1 MEVPQQ
7 FDNIT
12 KHVIDD
18 LRTTLRNGSK
28 VTIAAASFS
37 IYAYEALQKEL
48 ERVKELRFIFTSP
61 TFNRERE
68 KKQKREFYIP
78 KLNRERTLYGSDF
91 EIRLRNNLTQRAIA
105 KECADWIRRKVRFK
119 TNISQLTMPG
129 FLNVDSYTYM
139 PFNEFTTTELGCER
153 GNNIFQLI
161 QRMPSPMSDSY
172 LRYFNEFWEDKEH
185 FAEVTDT
192 VIENIENVYRENSPD
207 FIYFVTLYNI
217 FHEFLEDISED
228 VLPNEATGFRSS
240 QIWNKLY
247 NFQRDAALAII
258 NKLETYNG
266 CILADSVGLGKTFT
280 ALSVIKYYENRNKSV
295 LVLCPKKLY
304 ENWNTYKGNYKN
316 NPLEKDRLRYDVLFH
331 TDLSRERGMSNG
343 IDLARL
349 NWGNYDLI
357 VIDES
362 HNFRNG
368 GKVTTDEEDENPR
381 ENRYLRLMNQVIRAG
396 VRTKVLMLS
405 ATPVNN
411 RFNDLKNQLQLAY
424 EGNQALINDKL
435 NTDRPIEDIF
445 RAAQAQYNAWSH
457 IEDPKERTTE
467 RLLDMLSFDF
477 FQVLDAVTIARSRK
491 HIEKYYDTTD
501 IGKFPTRL
509 HPISKRPKLTDLDEA
524 ITYREIADSLN
535 GLNLGVYAPSDYILA
550 SKRAKYEIETDDRG
564 MHLGMSGRE
573 KGLKK
578 LMAIN
583 LLKRL
588 ESSVNS
594 FRLTLSR
601 MKELVDGTLEAIDT
615 YLENHEDW
623 LGISL
628 AAESEI
634 EETIGS
640 MFNEDGDEEILIGG
654 KKSRVSLADMDCL
667 SWKRDLEADQRILG
681 DLLAMIADINPE
693 HDSKL
698 QMLTENLREKFANP
712 INNDN
717 KKVLVFTAFS
727 DTAEYLYDNLAA
739 KIQEKTGLHV
749 GLVTG
754 NGIRSTIKGLPADF
768 NSILTLFSPVSK
780 EKDKLFPKQQEVIDV
795 LIATDCISEGQNL
808 QDCDYLINYDIHWNP
823 VRIIQRFGRIDRI
836 GSKNDVIQLVNYWPD
851 IELDDYLYLKGRV
864 ESRMVGM
871 NITGAGNSNVLLTD
885 EEQADLDYRKSQ
897 LMRLQEEVVDLEEM
911 DTGINIMDLGLNEFR
926 LDLLAYLHEHP
937 DIEHTPFGMNA
948 VVPASATAKPG
959 VIYILKNR
967 NNAVNIGHHNLLH
980 PFYMV
985 YLSDEGETIVGHLAP
1000 KRLLDIMRA
1009 ACKGKTEPI
1018 MELCNQFNKKTDNG
1032 RKMIHYSDLLQKA
1045 VATIVAQ
1052 KEESDLESLF
1062 SFGETTALQGD
1073 IRGLDDFELICF
1085 LVIR

>member
-1 MEVPQQ
+1 MELPRQ

-12 KHVIDD
+12 SHVIDD
-18 LRTTLRNGSK
+18 LKVMLRQGSK
-28 VTIAAASFS
+28 VSMAAASFS
-37 IYAYEALQKEL
+37 IYAFEALQKEL
-48 ERVKELRFIFTSP
+48 EKVDELRFIFTSP
-61 TFNRERE
+61 TFNKEQS

-91 EIRLRNNLTQRAIA
+91 EIKLRNNLTQRAIA
-105 KECADWIRRKVRFK
+105 KECADWIRQKVRFK
-119 TNISQLTMPG
+119 TNVSQMSMPG
-129 FLNVDSYTYM
+129 FLNVNNEDALYTYM

-153 GNNIFQLI
+153 GNNIFQLV
-161 QRMPSPMSDSY
+161 QRMPSPMSDAY
-172 LRYFNEFWEDKEH
+172 LKNFNDFWEDSEN
-185 FAEVTDT
+185 FTDVTNAI
-192 VIENIENVYRENSPD
+192 IENIENVYRENSPD

-217 FHEFLEDISED
+217 FNEFLEDISED
-228 VLPNEATGFRSS
+228 VLPNEATGFKSS

-280 ALSVIKYYENRNKSV
+280 AISVIKYYENRNKSV

-331 TDLSRERGMSNG
+331 TDLSRERGLSNG
-343 IDLARL
+343 VDLSRL

-368 GKVTTDEEDENPR
+368 GKVTTDEDDENPR

-424 EGNQALINDKL
+424 EGNQNLINDKL

-445 RAAQAQYNAWSH
+445 RSAQMQYNAWSK

-467 RLLDMLSFDF
+467 KLLDMLSFDF

-491 HIEKYYDTTD
+491 HIEKYYDTTE

-509 HPISKRPKLTDLDEA
+509 RPISKRPKLTDLNDA
-524 ITYREIADSLN
+524 ITYKEIANQLDD
-535 GLNLGVYAPSDYILA
+535 LNLGVYAPSDYILP
-550 SKRAKYEIETDDRG
+550 SKRAKYEIDTDERG
-564 MHLGMSGRE
+564 VHLGMSGRE

-601 MKELVDGTLEAIDT
+601 MKEMVDDTINAIDT
-615 YLENHEDW
+615 FVTTRQDVRLEVQQLENMLDED
-623 LGISL
+623 
-628 AAESEI
+628 
-634 EETIGS
+634 
-640 MFNEDGDEEILIGG
+640 NEDDVLIGG
-654 KKSRVSLADMDCL
+654 KKTKVALADMDCR
-667 SWKRDLEADQRILG
+667 SWKRDLLKDQEILG
-681 DLLAMIADINPE
+681 LLLVMIKDINPE

-698 QMLTENLREKFANP
+698 QMLIENLREKFAHP
-712 INNDN
+712 INGDN
-717 KKVLVFTAFS
+717 KKVIVFTAFS
-727 DTAEYLYDNLAA
+727 DTAQYLYDNLAA
-739 KIQEKTGLHV
+739 MILAKTGSHV

-754 NGIRSTIKGLPADF
+754 NGIRSTVKGLPADF
-768 NSILTLFSPVSK
+768 NSVLTLFSPISK
-780 EKDKLFPKQQEVIDV
+780 EKDKLFPKQPEVIDV

-823 VRIIQRFGRIDRI
+823 VRIIQRYGRVDRI

-864 ESRMVGM
+864 EARMAGM
-871 NITGAGNSNVLLTD
+871 DITAGGGGNVLLSN
-885 EEQADLDYRKSQ
+885 EEQTDLEYRKSQ
-897 LMRLQEEVVDLEEM
+897 LMRLQEEVVDLEDM

-926 LDLLAYLHEHP
+926 LDLLAYLPEHP
-937 DIEHTPFGMNA
+937 DIEHTPFGMSA
-948 VVPASATAKPG
+948 IVPASATAKPG

-967 NNAVNIGHHNLLH
+967 NNAVNIGHQNLLH

-985 YLSDEGETIVGHLAP
+985 YLSDEGETIINHLAP
-1000 KRLLDIMRA
+1000 KRLLDIMRL
-1009 ACKGKTEPI
+1009 ACKGKHEPM
-1018 MELCNQFNKKTDNG
+1018 MELCHQFNKETDNG
-1032 RKMIHYSDLLQKA
+1032 RRMSHYSDLLQKA

-1073 IRGLDDFELICF
+1073 IKGLDDFELICF
-1085 LVIR
+1085 LVVR